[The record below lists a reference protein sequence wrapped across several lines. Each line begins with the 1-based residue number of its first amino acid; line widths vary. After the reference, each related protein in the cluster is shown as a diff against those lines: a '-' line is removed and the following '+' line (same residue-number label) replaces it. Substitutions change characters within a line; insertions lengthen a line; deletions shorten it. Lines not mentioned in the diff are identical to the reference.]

1 MQLSTHKKECYTI
14 VTIKG
19 RLDSLTA
26 DNLQAS
32 LTTLCNEGTLFLIID
47 CQALEFL
54 SSAGMR
60 AILICH
66 REIEKLSGRMIFTGF
81 SPQVLEVLELS
92 GIGKYIES
100 CQELEEAERIMFRIQ
115 QK

>member
-1 MQLSTHKKECYTI
+1 MQLSTYAKECYTI
-14 VTIKG
+14 VTVKG
-19 RLDSLTA
+19 RLDSMTA

-32 LTTLCNEGTLFLIID
+32 LTTLYNEGAIFLIID
-47 CQALEFL
+47 CRELEFL

-66 REIEKLSGRMIFTGF
+66 REIEKLSGRLIFTGF
-81 SPQVLEVLELS
+81 SAQVLEVLDLS

-100 CQELEEAERIMFRIQ
+100 CQELEEAERIIFRIQ